1 MLDTLTDKL
10 TGVFRSISGR
20 GRISEENVREAM
32 REVRTALLEAD
43 VNFQVVRDF
52 TEAVVQKALGQEVI
66 NSLQPGQLMV
76 KIVYDELVNLMGPV
90 DTRIYMV
97 QPAPTIIMMAGLQG
111 AGKTTTCGKL
121 AKFLLGRGHNPM
133 MAAADLQRPAA
144 VQQLRILG
152 EQVGVP
158 VYTDDSKIAAHGE
171 VAKGAA
177 VAVCR
182 AAVNQ
187 AKKLGRDVLILD
199 TAGRLAIDQ
208 ELMDELKEINAQVN
222 PHQVFLV
229 LDAMTGQ
236 DAVNSA
242 KLFNEQL
249 ELDGLIL
256 TKFDS
261 DTRGGALL
269 SAKMVTGKPVKFLGV
284 GEKLDGLEEFRAE
297 GMAQRILGMGD
308 VVGLVSEAME
318 KFDAE
323 QTTKLAEKMQKG
335 QLSLEDFINQMK
347 QVKKLGPMGKVM
359 GMIPGMGDL
368 AKQANMKDS
377 DVETQMARMEAIYNS
392 MSKAERRNTD
402 ILDGARRRRIARGSG
417 VELNEVGQFIKQ
429 FQMSRDM
436 MRAVGGMGMMGRMRM
451 MKGLMSG
458 GLGAL
463 AGGGGGGPL
472 LRTKRSGFMEK
483 KDRNKKKKRRS
494 DLLKSVSQHNA
505 RRLDSGVVLLGSATL
520 EQNHTPLTTSMID

>member
-1 MLDTLTDKL
+1 MFDALSDKL
-10 TGVFRSISGR
+10 TGVLRSLSGR
-20 GRISEENVREAM
+20 GHINEENVRDAM

-43 VNFQVVRDF
+43 VNFQVVKDF
-52 TEAVVQKALGQEVI
+52 TDRVMEKAQGQQVI
-66 NSLQPGQLMV
+66 NSLQPGQVMV

-97 QPAPTIIMMAGLQG
+97 QPGPTVIMMCGLQG
-111 AGKTTTCGKL
+111 SGKTTTCGKL
-121 AKFLLGRGHNPM
+121 AMYLKSKGHHPM
-133 MAAADLQRPAA
+133 LAAADLQRPAA
-144 VQQLRILG
+144 VEQLRVLG

-158 VYTDDSKIAAHGE
+158 VYTDTTKVAPHGQ
-171 VAKGAA
+171 VARGAA

-182 AAVNQ
+182 AALNQ
-187 AKKLGRDVLILD
+187 AKQLGSDVLILD

-208 ELMDELKEINAQVN
+208 ELMDELKEINTQIN
-222 PHQVFLV
+222 PQQIFLV

-242 KLFNEQL
+242 KIFNEQL

-284 GEKLDGLEEFRAE
+284 GEKLDRLEEFRAE

-308 VVGLVSEAME
+308 VVGLVTEAME
-318 KFDAE
+318 KFDQGQAA
-323 QTTKLAEKMQKG
+323 KLAEKMQKG
-335 QLSLEDFINQMK
+335 RLSLDDFMMQMR
-347 QVKKLGPMGKVM
+347 QVRKLGPMNKIM

-368 AKQANMKDS
+368 AKQVNMKDG
-377 DVETQMARMEAIYNS
+377 DIEQKMGRMEAIYNS
-392 MSKAERRNTD
+392 MNRRERHDTD
-402 ILDGARRRRIARGSG
+402 IIDGNRRRRIARGAG
-417 VELNEVGQFIKQ
+417 VELSEVGQFIKQ
-429 FQMSRDM
+429 FQTSRDM
-436 MRAVGGMGMMGRMRM
+436 MHAVGGMNRMQL

-463 AGGGGGGPL
+463 THAGGSL
-472 LRTKRSGFMEK
+472 LRTKRSGHMEK
-483 KDRNKKKKRRS
+483 KDRNKKKKRR
-494 DLLKSVSQHNA
+494 
-505 RRLDSGVVLLGSATL
+505 
-520 EQNHTPLTTSMID
+520 

>member
-1 MLDTLTDKL
+1 MLDALSEKF
-10 TGVFRSISGR
+10 TGVFRSLSGR
-20 GRISEENVREAM
+20 GRISEENVRDSM

-43 VNFQVVRDF
+43 VNYQVVKDF
-52 TEAVVQKALGQEVI
+52 TENVVQKALGQEVI

-90 DTRIYMV
+90 DTRIYTV
-97 QPAPTIIMMAGLQG
+97 QPPPTIIMMCGLQG
-111 AGKTTTCGKL
+111 SGKTTTCGKL
-121 AKFLLGRGHNPM
+121 AKYLLGKGHHPM

-144 VQQLRILG
+144 VEQLRVLG

-158 VYTDDSKIAAHGE
+158 VYTDPTKVAPHGQ

-182 AAVNQ
+182 AAVNE

-208 ELMDELKEINAQVN
+208 ELMDELKEVNAQLN

-229 LDAMTGQ
+229 LDSMTGQ

-242 KLFNEQL
+242 KIFNEQL

-284 GEKLDGLEEFRAE
+284 GEKLDRLEEFRAE

-318 KFDAE
+318 KFDQE
-323 QTTKLAEKMQKG
+323 QTAKLAEKMQKG
-335 QLSLEDFINQMK
+335 QLSLEDFIAQMK
-347 QVKKLGPMGKVM
+347 QVKKLGPMGKIM
-359 GMIPGMGDL
+359 GMIPGMGEL
-368 AKQANMKDS
+368 AKQVNMKDT
-377 DVETQMARMEAIYNS
+377 DVESQMGRMEAIYNS
-392 MSKAERRNTD
+392 MNKAERKNTD
-402 ILDGARRRRIARGSG
+402 LLDGNRRRRIARGAG

-429 FQMSRDM
+429 FEMSRDM
-436 MRAVGGMGMMGRMRM
+436 MRAVGGMGMMSRMKL

-458 GLGAL
+458 GIGAL
-463 AGGGGGGPL
+463 AQPGGPM
-472 LRTKRSGFMEK
+472 LRTKRSGHMEK
-483 KDRNKKKKRRS
+483 KDRNKKKRR
-494 DLLKSVSQHNA
+494 
-505 RRLDSGVVLLGSATL
+505 
-520 EQNHTPLTTSMID
+520 